1 MAKTVIQIS
10 QEQQIYLQ
18 ESLSNKTYKDVCDE
32 FIELCKKLSL
42 DDYEK
47 GKSMMEHFNNFINA
61 QIVGK
66 QELLTCQH
74 FINAKGKISELP
86 WNKEIQN
93 ENIK

>member
-42 DDYEK
+42 DDYK
-47 GKSMMEHFNNFINA
+47 KVNQWWNILIILSMH
-61 QIVGK
+61 K
-66 QELLTCQH
+66 
-74 FINAKGKISELP
+74 
-86 WNKEIQN
+86 
-93 ENIK
+93 

>member
-18 ESLSNKTYKDVCDE
+18 ESLSNKTYKGVCDE

-47 GKSMMEHFNNFINA
+47 GKSMMEHFI
-61 QIVGK
+61 ILSMHK
-66 QELLTCQH
+66 
-74 FINAKGKISELP
+74 
-86 WNKEIQN
+86 
-93 ENIK
+93 